1 LPQGVNLPN
10 SLTVFRIFLAPFLLG
25 LIVYGKM
32 REAFWCFLIGS
43 ISDALDGLMARLLG
57 QKTDL
62 GRFLD
67 PAADK
72 ILLSTTLLTLAVLEK
87 VPVWISIALV
97 SRDVIIVFGFVV
109 LRLVDTPI
117 PINPT
122 RLGKLSTTLEMIY
135 LFLVLS
141 GLAGYAHV
149 SETGYFGDLAVALSL
164 VSGGYYISQGFMW
177 YQHYKE

>member
-1 LPQGVNLPN
+1 MPQAVNLPN
-10 SLTVFRIFLAPFLLG
+10 SLTVFRIFLTPFLLG

-32 REAFWCFLIGS
+32 KEAFWFFLIGS
-43 ISDALDGLMARLLG
+43 LSDALDGMMARLLG

-97 SRDVIIVFGFVV
+97 SRDLIIVFGFLV

-122 RLGKLSTTLEMIY
+122 GLGKVATTLEMAY
-135 LFLVLS
+135 LFFVLS
-141 GLAGYAHV
+141 GLAGYAYV
-149 SETGYFGDLAVALSL
+149 SETDYVGDLAVGLSL
-164 VSGGYYISQGFMW
+164 VSGGYYISQGFLW
-177 YQHYKE
+177 YQHYKA

>member
-1 LPQGVNLPN
+1 
-10 SLTVFRIFLAPFLLG
+10 
-25 LIVYGKM
+25 M
-32 REAFWCFLIGS
+32 IGS
-43 ISDALDGLMARLLG
+43 LSDALDGMMARLLG

-72 ILLSTTLLTLAVLEK
+72 ILLSTTLLTLVVLGK
-87 VPVWISIALV
+87 IPVWIAIALV
-97 SRDVIIVFGFVV
+97 SRDMIIVFGVVV

-122 RLGKLSTTLEMIY
+122 GLGKLSTTLEMIY

-141 GLAGYAHV
+141 GLAGYAHISGV
-149 SETGYFGDLAVALSL
+149 ELIGDFAVVLSL
-164 VSGGYYISQGFMW
+164 ISGGYYVSQGFLW
-177 YQHYKE
+177 YQHYRE

>member
-1 LPQGVNLPN
+1 MPQGVNLPN
-10 SLTVFRIFLAPFLLG
+10 SLTVFRICLTPFLLG

-43 ISDALDGLMARLLG
+43 LSDALDGMLARLLG

-72 ILLSTTLLTLAVLEK
+72 ILLSTTLLTLVVLEK
-87 VPVWISIALV
+87 IPVWISIALV
-97 SRDVIIVFGFVV
+97 SRDMIIVFGFIV
-109 LRLVDTPI
+109 LRLVDTPM

-122 RLGKLSTTLEMIY
+122 RLGKVSTTLEMIY
-135 LFLVLS
+135 LFLILS
-141 GLAGYAHV
+141 GLAEYAHV
-149 SETGYFGDLAVALSL
+149 AETDYIGDLAVGLSL
-164 VSGGYYISQGFMW
+164 VSGGYYISQGFLW

>member
-1 LPQGVNLPN
+1 MPQGVNLPN
-10 SLTVFRIFLAPFLLG
+10 ALTVFRIFLTPFLLG

-43 ISDALDGLMARLLG
+43 LSDALDGMMARLLG

-72 ILLSTTLLTLAVLEK
+72 ILLSTTLLTLVVLEK
-87 VPVWISIALV
+87 VPVWIAIALV
-97 SRDVIIVFGFVV
+97 SRDIIIVFGFLV

-122 RLGKLSTTLEMIY
+122 GLGKVATTLEMIY
-135 LFLVLS
+135 LFLILS
-141 GLAGYAHV
+141 GLAGYVHV
-149 SETGYFGDLAVALSL
+149 SETGLIGDLAVALSL
-164 VSGGYYISQGFMW
+164 ISGGYYISQGFLW
-177 YQHYKE
+177 YQHCKE